1 MIQANTNKHKEEAAT
16 IRPNQSSRG
25 DQIMKSEDHLAAETV
40 RQKREPR
47 RWTSSWPC
55 WQRLWWPRRRCWMRC
70 LPSWTPAS
78 CRARW
83 HRCRRPA
90 ERSRA
95 QGCWL
100 GSAAPSVMDLQTAP
114 LKHQC
119 QPPARSPPLP
129 WSPRAGYEPQGGELK
144 QSMSLSRAS
153 PSRPSMVSTGA
164 DSGMARMPAPRSIAG
179 PRARPGR
186 TWHASQG
193 AAAGWWVRS
202 WDIDEEYLRIPPMMM
217 KSTREN
223 RSPCEDTDVISDA

>member
-70 LPSWTPAS
+70 LPSWTPAG

-129 WSPRAGYEPQGGELK
+129 WSPRAGYEPQGGRVEAEHEL
-144 QSMSLSRAS
+144 
-153 PSRPSMVSTGA
+153 V
-164 DSGMARMPAPRSIAG
+164 ARLAITPEHGEHRG
-179 PRARPGR
+179 RLRHGEDARPKEHRRAKGAPGANMTRHPRHSGR
-186 TWHASQG
+186 PVSA
-193 AAAGWWVRS
+193 
-202 WDIDEEYLRIPPMMM
+202 
-217 KSTREN
+217 
-223 RSPCEDTDVISDA
+223 